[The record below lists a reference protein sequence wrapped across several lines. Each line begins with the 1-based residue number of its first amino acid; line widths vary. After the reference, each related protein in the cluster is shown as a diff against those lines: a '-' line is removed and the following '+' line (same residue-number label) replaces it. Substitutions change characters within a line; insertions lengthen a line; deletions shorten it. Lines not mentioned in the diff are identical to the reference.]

1 MMASKYRDITVVGI
15 LRLADNGFGTS
26 LNFFRVGLFSTT
38 ASPTATGLEDLIL
51 LTSQSG
57 TSKRHHFTFEWY

>member
-26 LNFFRVGLFSTT
+26 LNFFRVGLFST
-38 ASPTATGLEDLIL
+38 SVRLPPPRL
-51 LTSQSG
+51 LG
-57 TSKRHHFTFEWY
+57 WRI